1 MNTIKNN
8 GQSRFLSAVET
19 CANTAVG
26 YVVAIASQLV
36 IFPLFDIH
44 IPFHDN
50 LLMGAY
56 FTAISLIRGYV
67 IRRYFNGLK
76 FSK

>member
-1 MNTIKNN
+1 MS
-8 GQSRFLSAVET
+8 QSKFWSAVET

-26 YVVAIASQLV
+26 YVVAIASQLA
-36 IFPLFDIH
+36 IFPLFGIH

-56 FTAISLIRGYV
+56 FTVISLIRGYI

-76 FSK
+76 FSNG